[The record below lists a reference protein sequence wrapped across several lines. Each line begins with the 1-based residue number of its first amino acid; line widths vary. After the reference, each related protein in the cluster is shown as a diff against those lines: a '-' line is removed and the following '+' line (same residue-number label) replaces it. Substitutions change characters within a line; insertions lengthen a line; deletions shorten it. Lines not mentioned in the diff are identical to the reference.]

1 MYSIRCGTPCGTI
14 TIQWRP
20 SPTGPQI
27 VGLQLPPTAAIAS
40 ATSGE
45 PSIAL
50 IVANFFQGGPALPWG
65 QIDLAGCSAFGRRV
79 LEEVHRIPRG
89 RVATYGMIAR
99 ALGSPGATRAVGSA
113 CARNP
118 LPLFIPCHRVGRSD
132 GTLGGYA
139 GGAALKRLL
148 LEWEGVVGNAT
159 GGLAAFAGYPRV

>member
-1 MYSIRCGTPCGTI
+1 MYSIRCTTPCGTI

-118 LPLFIPCHRVGRSD
+118 LPLFIPCHRVVRSD

-148 LEWEGVVGNAT
+148 LEWEGVVGDAT